1 MVATSTYH
9 SLRYTKTF
17 YFDLKWNKQHTYTS
31 EVENETEI
39 VMLTLRILFRF
50 SVKKFYVTVF

>member
-17 YFDLKWNKQHTYTS
+17 CFDLKWNKQHTYTS

-50 SVKKFYVTVF
+50 SVKKIYVTVF